1 MSADVPKN
9 FIDEFLDLKR
19 RIETLERATRVPQ
32 VSGLG
37 TLGPQSATN
46 FTSYQSTY
54 NSYVTPTGG
63 LSVEVEI
70 SPKGRALVIASC
82 QFFAY
87 LLGGAG
93 LNFISGHISVKRT
106 GANSFTP
113 DIATPSDG
121 GLWRYQRDD
130 TTPDE
135 QFTAPIIYVSALSGL
150 TPGTTTF
157 TWVEG
162 FLSDEPSAVS
172 SASGAQMS
180 ARQLLVLPF

>member
-1 MSADVPKN
+1 MNGEKDP
-9 FIDEFLDLKR
+9 DFLDQYKDLER
-19 RIETLERATRVPQ
+19 RVRTLEQTPRIPQ
-32 VSGLG
+32 VSGG

-63 LSVEVEI
+63 LAVDAVI
-70 SPKGRALVIASC
+70 SPKGSALVFATC

-93 LNFISGHISVKRT
+93 LNFISGHVSVKQT

-113 DIATPSDG
+113 NIATPSDG
-121 GLWRYQRDD
+121 GLWRYQRDN

-135 QFTAPIIYVSALSGL
+135 QFTGPITYVRSLSGL
-150 TPGTTTF
+150 APGLTTF

-162 FLSDEPSAVS
+162 FLSDEPVAVAF
-172 SASGAQMS
+172 ASGAQMS